1 MEHKP
6 SPPDLFLDNG
16 VRCTLKKVMYCNTLS
31 VITFFFLLFANY
43 VNIITERICVKR
55 SESEET
61 IAMSREPSIIH
72 NPSTSEPEAVTV
84 FSFSFSFSGKVEHCC
99 FM

>member
-16 VRCTLKKVMYCNTLS
+16 VRRTLKKVMYCNTLS
-31 VITFFFLLFANY
+31 VITFFFFFVLFANY

-72 NPSTSEPEAVTV
+72 NPSTSEPEAVIV
-84 FSFSFSFSGKVEHCC
+84 FSFSGKVEHCC